1 MAALALC
8 FQSQAW
14 AKRGRGARFWMAWV
28 VALGLSCLNLAAQ
41 AQQVSDVLN
50 LTDTRAQVAAWPGVR
65 ILADKGGALG
75 LADVMAAP
83 GQFSVPTTAA
93 NTLGLRKE
101 AVWLRIPIAV
111 DAASNGQWVLDID
124 YAVLNRVEVYVTQ
137 DQRTVQQAVL
147 GNLQPYSARPM
158 ASRSHAVALFLK
170 PAADYV
176 VYLRVN
182 TTGAMI
188 VPITFNKPLAFL
200 PHALAE
206 QMLQGILIG
215 LSLCLLLSSL
225 AQWAS
230 LRESLFGKYALLVA
244 AGLWFSLLQFGVG
257 AQFVW
262 TDNVWLEL
270 HSAGLSALLASTGSF
285 VFIEQALAGPD
296 RHRYFGRAMKTGAG
310 LTVFF
315 AFIYALDFIDTH
327 TVTAIVGTLGL
338 APALMGIPGAVSR
351 MRKGDSVGGY
361 FLAAWLVYFVT
372 TALLI
377 GVIKGQ
383 VAANFWT
390 LHSFQFGA
398 LFDMLMF
405 TRVLMLRSQELHKA
419 AERAI
424 VERDTLHLLA
434 HADPLTG
441 LPNRRELNNT
451 LETWLQQATP
461 DSILAVYMLDLDG
474 FKQVNDQYGH
484 DVGDELLIAVAQR
497 LQGHLR
503 STDLVS
509 RLGGDEFIVVSAGL
523 GHVDQAR
530 ELGQKLLDA
539 FSHPFRL
546 NEQVCSVGLTIGYA
560 LAPHDGRDGGSL
572 LKRAD
577 AAMYAGKQD
586 GKNCIH
592 RGEASEG
599 LT

>member
-1 MAALALC
+1 MSHRALRLFHRAIALCGVWLALC
-8 FQSQAW
+8 LPGIAQATDEAAAAPTPLRLADTAPRVQAW
-14 AKRGRGARFWMAWV
+14 PA
-28 VALGLSCLNLAAQ
+28 
-41 AQQVSDVLN
+41 
-50 LTDTRAQVAAWPGVR
+50 VR
-65 ILADKGGALG
+65 MLADPGGALG
-75 LADVMAAP
+75 LADVMAVP
-83 GQFSVPTTAA
+83 SQFIPPTTAA

-101 AVWLRIPIAV
+101 AVWLRIPVSV
-111 DAASNGQWVLDID
+111 DAVGNGQWVLDID
-124 YAVLNRVEVYVTQ
+124 YAVLNRVEVFVTQ
-137 DQRTVQQAVL
+137 DQRTVQQALL
-147 GNLQPYSARPM
+147 GNMQPHSARPM

-170 PAADYV
+170 PGADYV
-176 VYLRVN
+176 VYLRVS
-182 TTGAMI
+182 TSGAMI
-188 VPITFNKPLAFL
+188 VPITFTKPLFFL
-200 PHALAE
+200 PGALAE
-206 QMLQGILIG
+206 QTLQGLLLG
-215 LSLCLLLSSL
+215 LTLCLLLSSL

-230 LRESLFGKYALLVA
+230 LREMLFGKYALLVG
-244 AGLWFSLLQFGVG
+244 AGLWFSLLQFGLG

-296 RHRYFGRAMKTGAG
+296 RHRYFGPAMKTGAA
-310 LTVFF
+310 LTVFC
-315 AFIYALDFIDTH
+315 ALIYALDVIDTH

-351 MRKGDSVGGY
+351 LRKGDSVGGY

-383 VAANFWT
+383 VPANFWT

-405 TRVLMLRSQELHKA
+405 TRVLMLRSKELHQA
-419 AERAI
+419 AQRAM
-424 VERDTLHLLA
+424 VERDKLHLLA

-451 LETWLQQATP
+451 LELLLKQANAEH
-461 DSILAVYMLDLDG
+461 ILAVYMLDLDG

-497 LQGHLR
+497 LKGHLR

-509 RLGGDEFIVVSAGL
+509 RLGGDEFIVVSSGL
-523 GHVDQAR
+523 GHIDQAR

-546 NEQVCSVGLTIGYA
+546 THQVCSVGLTIGYA
-560 LAPHDGRDGGSL
+560 LAPHDGNDGGSL

-586 GKNCIH
+586 GKHCIH

>member
-1 MAALALC
+1 MHLAGAHPTV
-8 FQSQAW
+8 QAW
-14 AKRGRGARFWMAWV
+14 PA
-28 VALGLSCLNLAAQ
+28 
-41 AQQVSDVLN
+41 
-50 LTDTRAQVAAWPGVR
+50 VR
-65 ILADKGGALG
+65 ILEDKDGALR
-75 LADVMAAP
+75 LADVMAVSS
-83 GQFSVPTTAA
+83 QFTTPTTAA

-101 AVWLRIPIAV
+101 AVWLRIPLVV
-111 DAASNGQWVLDID
+111 DAADNGQWVLDID
-124 YAVLNRVEVYVTQ
+124 YPVLNRAEVFVTL
-137 DQRTVQQAVL
+137 DQRTVHSAVL

-158 ASRSHAVALFLK
+158 ASRSHAVALFLT
-170 PAADYV
+170 PGQHYV
-176 VYLRVN
+176 VYLRVT
-182 TTGAMI
+182 TTGAMV
-188 VPITFNKPLAFL
+188 VPITFTKPLLYL

-206 QMLQGILIG
+206 QMLQGMVVS
-215 LSLCLLLSSL
+215 LSLCLLLFSL
-225 AQWAS
+225 AQWVS
-230 LRESLFGKYALLVA
+230 LRESLFVKYALLVA
-244 AGLWFSLLQFGVG
+244 AGLWFSLFQFGIG
-257 AQFVW
+257 AQYVW
-262 TDNVWLEL
+262 TDNLWLEL
-270 HSAGLSALLASTGSF
+270 HSAGLSALLASCGSF

-296 RHRYFGRAMKTGAG
+296 RHRYFGVAMKAGAA

-315 AFIYALDFIDTH
+315 ALIYALDVIDTH

-338 APALMGIPGAVSR
+338 APALMGMPGAIAR
-351 MRKGDSVGGY
+351 LRKGDSVGGY

-383 VAANFWT
+383 VEANFWT

-405 TRVLMLRSQELHKA
+405 TRVLMLRSKELHLA
-419 AERAI
+419 AQRAI
-424 VERDTLHLLA
+424 GERDTLHLLA

-451 LETWLQQATP
+451 LELLLQQATANH
-461 DSILAVYMLDLDG
+461 ILAVYMLDLDG

-497 LQGHLR
+497 LKGHLR

-509 RLGGDEFIVVSAGL
+509 RLGGDEFIVVSSGL

-546 NEQVCSVGLTIGYA
+546 NNQVCSVGLTIGYA
-560 LAPHDGRDGGSL
+560 LAPHDGNDGGSL